1 MEKVLVFGHKN
12 PDTDSVCGAISLAY
26 LKNIKKNKEYIPY
39 ILGEV
44 NNETKY
50 VLNYFKVNKPLYLND
65 TKLQVSDLKYKKDR
79 TIITRLHPFLH
90 C

>member
-12 PDTDSVCGAISLAY
+12 PDTDSVAGAIALAY
-26 LKNIKKNKEYIPY
+26 LKNVSRKKEYVPY
-39 ILGEV
+39 VLGEI

-65 TKLQVSDLKYKKDR
+65 TKLQINNLRYKEGCFLDECATINDL
-79 TIITRLHPFLH
+79 
-90 C
+90 